1 MSDTTYTVYVEL
13 KVKTG
18 HPTEEDIRKHMYEVL
33 RNGEALEYVLG
44 PFNWRGKFKRK
55 VKRNDNKKY

>member
-44 PFNWRGKFKRK
+44 PFNTASTLKL
-55 VKRNDNKKY
+55 

>member
-18 HPTEEDIRKHMYEVL
+18 HPTEDDIRKHMYEVL
-33 RNGEALEYVLG
+33 RNGEAIEYVLG
-44 PFNWRGKFKRK
+44 AFNTASTLKL
-55 VKRNDNKKY
+55 